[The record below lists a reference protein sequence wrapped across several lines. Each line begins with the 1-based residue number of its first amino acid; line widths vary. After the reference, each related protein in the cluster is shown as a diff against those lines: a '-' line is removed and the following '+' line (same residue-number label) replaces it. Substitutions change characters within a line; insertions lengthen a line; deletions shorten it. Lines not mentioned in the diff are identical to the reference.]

1 MNTLEETKSKEKTC
15 CGPDCCSDESTET
28 AVLENPVVGL
38 AGLDSKLTNNINT
51 DLTKE
56 KSEEELKQIVK
67 DQYSQIALQ
76 SKELNE
82 SSCCGSTSSCCGDN
96 TTFTIMA
103 DEYKNLKGYN
113 PDADLGLGC
122 GLPTEFAKIKKGD
135 TVVDLG
141 SGAGNDC
148 FVARAETGDSGKVI
162 GIDMTPA
169 MVDKAKANAAKLGY
183 TNVEFHL
190 SEIEKMPLADNTA
203 DVVVSNCV
211 MNLIPNKVNAFREV
225 YRITKPGG
233 HFSISDIV
241 LTGELPAKIKAAAT
255 MYAGCVSGA
264 VQKDEYLNIVKNAG
278 FKNVTIQKEKLIT
291 IPDQILLDYMTIDE
305 AKQFIRSGYGIYSI
319 TVYAEK

>member
-15 CGPDCCSDESTET
+15 CGPDCCSDETTDT
-28 AVLENPVVGL
+28 AVLVE
-38 AGLDSKLTNNINT
+38 

-56 KSEEELKQIVK
+56 KSEDELKQIVK
-67 DQYSQIALQ
+67 EQYSQIALQ
-76 SKELNE
+76 SKEQNE
-82 SSCCGSTSSCCGDN
+82 TSCCGSTSTCCGDN
-96 TTFTIMA
+96 TTYTIMA

-122 GLPTEFAKIKKGD
+122 GLPTEFAKIKAGD

-148 FVARAETGDSGKVI
+148 FVARAETGDTGRVI

-169 MVDKAKANAAKLGY
+169 MVDKAKSNSAKLGY
-183 TNVEFHL
+183 NNVEFHL
-190 SEIEKMPLADNTA
+190 AEIEKMPLADNTA

-241 LTGELPAKIKAAAT
+241 LTGELPLKMKTAAT

-264 VQKDEYLNIVKNAG
+264 VLKDEYLEIVKNAG
-278 FKNVTIQKEKLIT
+278 FKNISIQKEKLIT

-305 AKQFIRSGYGIYSI
+305 AKQFIRSGSGIFSI

>member
-1 MNTLEETKSKEKTC
+1 MNTLEETKTKEKSC
-15 CGPDCCSDESTET
+15 CGPDCCSDETVDT
-28 AVLENPVVGL
+28 AVLE
-38 AGLDSKLTNNINT
+38 T

-67 DQYSQIALQ
+67 EQYSQIALQ
-76 SKELNE
+76 SKEQNE
-82 SSCCGSTSSCCGDN
+82 SSCCGSTSACCGDS

-122 GLPTEFAKIKKGD
+122 GLPTEFAKIKAGD

-148 FVARAETGDSGKVI
+148 FVARAETGDTGRVI

-169 MVDKAKANAAKLGY
+169 MVDKAKANAAKLGFS
-183 TNVEFHL
+183 NVEFHL
-190 SEIEKMPLADNTA
+190 AEIENMPLADNTA

-241 LTGELPAKIKAAAT
+241 LTGELPLKMRAAAE

-264 VQKDEYLNIVKNAG
+264 VQKDEYLEIVKNAG
-278 FKNVTIQKEKLIT
+278 FKNISIQKEKIIT
-291 IPDQILLDYMTIDE
+291 IPDQILLDYMTIEE
-305 AKQFIRSGYGIYSI
+305 AKQFIRSGSGIYSI

>member
-1 MNTLEETKSKEKTC
+1 MNTLEETKSQKSC
-15 CGPDCCSDESTET
+15 CSPDCCSDETTDT
-28 AVLENPVVGL
+28 AVIE
-38 AGLDSKLTNNINT
+38 T
-51 DLTKE
+51 DLTKV
-56 KSEEELKQIVK
+56 KTEEELKQIVK
-67 DQYSQIALQ
+67 EQYSQIALQ
-76 SKELNE
+76 SKEQNE
-82 SSCCGSTSSCCGDN
+82 SSCCGSTSACCGDT

-122 GLPTEFAKIKKGD
+122 GLPTEFAKIKPGD

-148 FVARAETGDSGKVI
+148 FIARAETGEKGRVI

-169 MVDKAKANAAKLGY
+169 MVDKAKANAAKLGF

-190 SEIEKMPLADNTA
+190 AEIENMPIADNTA

-211 MNLIPNKVNAFREV
+211 MNLIPNKVNAFKEV
-225 YRITKPGG
+225 YRITKHGG

-241 LTGELPAKIKAAAT
+241 LTGEIPAKLKAAAT

-264 VQKDEYLNIVKNAG
+264 VQKDEYLDIVKNAG
-278 FKNVTIQKEKLIT
+278 FKNILVQKEKLIV

-305 AKQFIRSGYGIYSI
+305 AKEFIKTGYGIYSI

>member
-1 MNTLEETKSKEKTC
+1 MNTLEETKTKEKSC
-15 CGPDCCSDESTET
+15 CGPECCSDETTES
-28 AVLENPVVGL
+28 AVLENLVVGVV
-38 AGLDSKLTNNINT
+38 TNNIKK

-67 DQYSQIALQ
+67 EQYSQIALQ

-82 SSCCGSTSSCCGDN
+82 SSCCGSTSSCCGDS

-135 TVVDLG
+135 TIVDLG

-241 LTGELPAKIKAAAT
+241 LTGELPLQMKTAAT

-264 VQKDEYLNIVKNAG
+264 VQKDEYLEIVKNAG
-278 FKNVTIQKEKLIT
+278 FKNITIQKEKLIT
-291 IPDQILLDYMTIDE
+291 IPDQILLDYMTIEE
-305 AKQFIRSGYGIYSI
+305 AKEFIRSGSGIYSI

>member
-1 MNTLEETKSKEKTC
+1 MNNSKETKEKTC
-15 CGPDCCSDESTET
+15 CGPECCSDDNTDT
-28 AVLENPVVGL
+28 AVLEN
-38 AGLDSKLTNNINT
+38 

-76 SKELNE
+76 SKEQNE
-82 SSCCGSTSSCCGDN
+82 SSCCGSTSACCGDVN
-96 TTFTIMA
+96 TFSIMA
-103 DEYKNLKGYN
+103 DEYKSLKGYN

-122 GLPTEFAKIKKGD
+122 GLPTQFAKIKKGD

-148 FVARAETGDSGKVI
+148 FVARAETGETGRVI

-169 MVDKAKANAAKLGY
+169 MVEKAKANAAKLGFS
-183 TNVEFHL
+183 NVEFHL
-190 SEIEKMPLADNTA
+190 AEIENMPLNDNTA

-211 MNLIPNKVNAFREV
+211 LNLVPNKVNAFREV
-225 YRITKPGG
+225 YRILKPGG

-241 LTGELPAKIKAAAT
+241 LTGELPVQMKAAAT

-264 VQKDEYLNIVKNAG
+264 VQKDDYLNIVKNAG
-278 FKNVTIQKEKLIT
+278 FRNITVQKEKLIT
-291 IPDQILLDYMTIDE
+291 IPDQILLDYMTADE
-305 AKQFIRSGYGIYSI
+305 AKQFISSGSGIYSI

>member
-1 MNTLEETKSKEKTC
+1 MNTQNETKEKSC
-15 CGPDCCSDESTET
+15 CGPDCCSDDATQSD
-28 AVLENPVVGL
+28 VLV
-38 AGLDSKLTNNINT
+38 S

-56 KSEEELKQIVK
+56 KTDEELKQIVK
-67 DQYSQIALQ
+67 DEYSKIALQ

-82 SSCCGSTSSCCGDN
+82 SSCCGSTSACCGGDG
-96 TTFTIMA
+96 TYTIMA

-169 MVDKAKANAAKLGY
+169 MVDKAKANTAKLGY

-190 SEIEKMPLADNTA
+190 AEIENMPLTDNIA

-211 MNLIPNKVNAFREV
+211 LNLVPNKVNAFKEI

-241 LTGELPAKIKAAAT
+241 LTGELPAQLRAAAT

-264 VQKDEYLNIVKNAG
+264 VQKEEYLNIVKNAG
-278 FKNVTIQKEKLIT
+278 FKNVSVQKEKLIT
-291 IPDQILLDYMTIDE
+291 IPDQILLDYMTIEE
-305 AKQFIRSGYGIYSI
+305 AKQFISSGYGIYSI